1 MRRFEDY
8 TMGLLRRP
16 LSRRGF
22 LAALVSAVAAAADPV
37 ALGWPRARLAAA
49 APAAAAPLASLAQLR
64 HVAWVWNFSAD
75 GTPEAMRPV
84 LAAHNLG
91 VAVKTHDGVEWM
103 AKYDKSP
110 HAISGPSQVE
120 ALTRYFEDAGVP
132 FHTWSLVKGRDP
144 VQEARMAA
152 AVLDAGARA
161 MMLDLEPH
169 AGFWE
174 GTPEAA
180 LAFGAE
186 FRRLQ
191 PHGWLVVSYD
201 PRPWVVTRVPLK
213 EFASFSNELAPQ
225 LYWESF
231 STEPNLVRFAAEGSA
246 PGPGGVTP
254 QFLLDLTLASARSYN
269 LPVQPI
275 GQGAAA
281 TVGEWRAFLDHSFSQ
296 GIEAVSVW
304 RYGVTDRQILQ
315 LLKEQAPRP
324 RVYVVQPGDTL
335 SRLAESWNTSVQA
348 ISELN
353 GITNPNLI
361 SVGQQ
366 LTVPGRG
373 LPGGG
378 VALRSATPAPA
389 SASVYTVQSGDT
401 LSGLAQRWR
410 TTVRAIAEANNIGNT
425 DYIYQGQ
432 QLRIP

>member
-1 MRRFEDY
+1 MA
-8 TMGLLRRP
+8 LLRGS

-22 LAALVSAVAAAADPV
+22 LAALMSTIAAAADPV
-37 ALGWPRARLAAA
+37 GLSWPRAPRAAA
-49 APAAAAPLASLAQLR
+49 APATASPASLSQLR

-75 GTPEAMRPV
+75 GTPEAMRSV

-110 HAISGPSQVE
+110 HAIGGPPQVE
-120 ALTRYFEDAGVP
+120 GLVRYFEDAGVP

-152 AVLDAGARA
+152 AVLDAGART

-191 PHGWLVVSYD
+191 PHAWLAVSYD

-231 STEPNLVRFAAEGSA
+231 GTQPNLVRFAAEGSS
-246 PGPGGVTP
+246 PGDGGVTP
-254 QFLLDLTLASARSYN
+254 QFLLDLTLASVRSFN

-281 TVGEWRAFLDHSFSQ
+281 TVAQWQAFLDHSFSK

-315 LLKEQAPRP
+315 LLKEHAPRP
-324 RVYVVQPGDTL
+324 RVYIIQPGDTL
-335 SRLAESWNTSVQA
+335 SKLAESWNTSVQA

-353 GITNPNLI
+353 GISNPNLI

-366 LTVPGRG
+366 IVVPGRAV
-373 LPGGG
+373 PGGPTARRAAAA
-378 VALRSATPAPA
+378 VPSQA
-389 SASVYTVQSGDT
+389 STYTVQSGDT